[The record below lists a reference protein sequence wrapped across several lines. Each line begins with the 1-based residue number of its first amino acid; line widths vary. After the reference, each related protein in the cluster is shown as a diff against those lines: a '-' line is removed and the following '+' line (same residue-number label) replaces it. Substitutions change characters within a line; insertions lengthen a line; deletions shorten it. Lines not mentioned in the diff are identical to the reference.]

1 MGAAGP
7 AGLAGLGLFQAYS
20 QSESLKAMGQYQNS
34 MAKINAKNAEYKAQ
48 DALDRGDNQINE
60 YRKKISKLIGSQKVA
75 AAGSGVEVGYGSV
88 QKIVD
93 ETREIAAR
101 DVATIKNNSFLEAM
115 GYRAEAQEASRRGRM
130 NQMAANNEASN
141 TLLTGG
147 LKAAETLNS
156 NYGGSLTS
164 TATRTSS
171 AGKWEIA

>member
-1 MGAAGP
+1 MGAGGGA
-7 AGLAGLGLFQAYS
+7 ALAGLGLYQAYG
-20 QSESLKAMGQYQNS
+20 QATSLKAMGDYQNT

-48 DALDRGDNQINE
+48 DALERGDNQVTE

-75 AAGSGVEVGYGSV
+75 AAGSGVEVGYGSA
-88 QKIVD
+88 QQIVD

-115 GYRAEAQEASRRGRM
+115 GYKTEAQEATRRGRM
-130 NQMAANNEASN
+130 NMMAANNEATN

-156 NYGGSLTS
+156 NYGSSLTS
-164 TATRTSS
+164 NSTRKSS
-171 AGKWEIA
+171 SGWETV